1 MKRIPT
7 FFVASI
13 LMSLLAG
20 CGGGG
25 SGQAPTTSTSTSTA
39 TSPATSPTQTPTAST
54 PAPVAAVANQ
64 IPITVSMASGSIN
77 MPTVSVTICAP
88 GSATNCQTVPNVL
101 LDTGSTGLRLA
112 TSALNASILS
122 ALPQQTAAGEPVAE
136 CAQFGIGNA
145 WGGLRTADIHLAGE
159 VAAGTPIQIVNDTAV
174 GAAPSGCPTA
184 VSPYGKTN
192 GILGISV
199 FQRDCGIYCAQTQSN
214 STYFTCAGGTCTQT
228 VMPETAQVANPVA
241 AFPADNNGTLISMDA
256 IAASGQSTLSG
267 TLTFGIG
274 TQTDNAPPSNG
285 TFFAVSPSTGY
296 LSATYAGQS
305 LSSFFDTGSNVLFF
319 QDNSIA
325 QCSQIPGYYCPPAP
339 TALSAQISSAS
350 GGATSVLSFTL
361 NNAQNMSNANPT
373 FAALPGIGY
382 SQAGGIF
389 DWGMP
394 FYYGRSV
401 ATVFDGRTTPV
412 GAGPGISF

>member
-1 MKRIPT
+1 MKRAAT

-13 LMSLLAG
+13 LMFLLAG

-25 SGQAPTTSTSTSTA
+25 SGQAPTTSTTTS
-39 TSPATSPTQTPTAST
+39 TSPAPSPAPTTTASA

-112 TSALNASILS
+112 TSALNATILS
-122 ALPQQTAAGEPVAE
+122 TLPQQTANGEPVAE

-159 VAAGTPIQIVNDTAV
+159 VAPGAPIQIVNDTAV
-174 GAAPSGCPTA
+174 GAAPSGCPST
-184 VSPYGKTN
+184 VSPYGKAN

-214 STYFTCAGGTCTQT
+214 STYFACANSTCTET
-228 VMPETAQVANPVA
+228 AIPETAQVSNPIA

-256 IAASGQSTLSG
+256 IAATGQSTVSG

-274 TQTDNAPPSNG
+274 TQADNAPPSNG
-285 TFFAVSPSTGY
+285 TFFSVSPSTGY
-296 LSATYAGQS
+296 LSATYAGQY

-325 QCSQIPGYYCPPAP
+325 QCSQIPGYYCPAAP
-339 TALSAQISSAS
+339 IALSARITAAS
-350 GGATSVLSFTL
+350 GGASSLLSFTL
-361 NNAQNMSNANPT
+361 NNAQSLSSANPS

-382 SQAGGIF
+382 SQGGGIF

-401 ATVFDGRTTPV
+401 ATAIDGHTTPV
-412 GAGPGISF
+412 GSGPGVIF